1 MRKITKVEKICIISL
16 IVSVLATACGYF
28 LSTFFLTPKIDI
40 VGDKTVV
47 IGLKEE
53 YIDQGAVALLKE
65 KDISKN
71 IKKEGKIDNTKI
83 GDYTITYSVTNQRG
97 YKKRKAKRTI
107 KVIDKEKPTL
117 KLKGKKTIKT
127 EYGKEFKEP
136 GYTAIDNYDGNISSK
151 VKIIGKVDTNKLGTY
166 KLKYQVSDAS
176 LNIDEKTR
184 TVKVVD
190 TTSPKITLSVK
201 ERIIIKLNSEY
212 SEPGYTAI
220 DNYDGEITN
229 KVIVS
234 GNIDEKTAGVYK
246 LLYEITDSNGNY
258 SSKYRIVQ
266 VGDQTDIDERNYIYV
281 SIKEQKMWY
290 YKNGKLNFSTKVVTG
305 NKGTHDTVTGKFRI
319 KNKVEGTYLIG
330 DDYKTWVNYWMLFDP
345 KNQIGFHDATWR
357 GSFGGR
363 IYEYSGSHG
372 CVNMP
377 YAKAQKL
384 YNNVTV
390 GTLVLVY

>member
-1 MRKITKVEKICIISL
+1 MRKITKIEKMCIVSLIISA
-16 IVSVLATACGYF
+16 LATACGYF

-53 YIDQGAVALLKE
+53 YIDQGAVALLNE
-65 KDISKN
+65 KDITKN
-71 IKKEGKIDNTKI
+71 IRKEGKIDNTKI

-97 YKKRKAKRTI
+97 YKKRKVKRTI

-117 KLKGKKTIKT
+117 KLKGRKTVKT

-136 GYTAIDNYDGNISSK
+136 GYTAIDNYDGNLTSK
-151 VKIIGKVDTNKLGTY
+151 VKIIGKVNTKKLGTY
-166 KLKYQVSDAS
+166 KLKYQVKDAS
-176 LNIDEKTR
+176 LNVDEKTR

-190 TTSPKITLSVK
+190 TTSPKITLKGKSRV
-201 ERIIIKLNSEY
+201 IIKLNSEY
-212 SEPGYTAI
+212 YEPGYTAT
-220 DNYDGEITN
+220 DNHDGEITD

-266 VGDQTDIDERNYIYV
+266 VGNKTDIDERNYIYV

-290 YKNGKLNFSTKVVTG
+290 YKNGELNFSTKVVTG
-305 NKGTHDTVTGKFRI
+305 NKGTHDTVTGRFRI

-345 KNQIGFHDATWR
+345 KTQIGFHDATWR

-363 IYEYSGSHG
+363 IYEYYGSHG